1 MMSGDTFA
9 DGFGK
14 NRPALADV
22 TNRKRAFPL
31 VLGDTG
37 LKSGDEYGKKMHSE
51 DGDSQF
57 TKQVCFGVEDLVK
70 EKCETKF
77 ARDVSEKN
85 SRSTHRELGSSQENI
100 ASGVANLHNASKE
113 TSSLFDGNVPIGKDD
128 SLLQSVMEIGDAS
141 RDSTACSVF
150 MPTFSGP
157 CKKDHRGV
165 GGKCQ
170 DEEGGL
176 SSGVIQCKTVCKGS
190 FTRVCNND
198 EIDLGVGKLASSNHR
213 SIEWSRLPKSQS
225 SKFHELERCTGLK
238 GDDCANLNAG
248 DNILKGCCCSFCL
261 KAAYIL
267 ADLHYQDIKGRIAVL
282 KRSQKETS
290 ILVQQSCRG
299 KETEIHGQGNCNKL
313 SKLESDLTGHWKS
326 LFLHMEDIL
335 IHERNQLQSS
345 FVALK
350 DLRENCK
357 TDLEILNGR
366 ASEKD

>member
-1 MMSGDTFA
+1 MMSGDIFA

-31 VLGDTG
+31 VLGDPG
-37 LKSGDEYGKKMHSE
+37 LKSGDEYGKKMDSE

-57 TKQVCFGVEDLVK
+57 TKQVSFGVEDLVK

-85 SRSTHRELGSSQENI
+85 SRPTHRELVSSQENI
-100 ASGVANLHNASKE
+100 ASGGANLHNATKE
-113 TSSLFDGNVPIGKDD
+113 TSSLFDGNVTIVKDD
-128 SLLQSVMEIGDAS
+128 SQLQSVMEVGDAS
-141 RDSTACSVF
+141 RDSSACSVF
-150 MPTFSGP
+150 MATFSGP

-198 EIDLGVGKLASSNHR
+198 EIDLGVRKLASSNHR
-213 SIEWSRLPKSQS
+213 SSEWSRLPKSQS
-225 SKFHELERCTGLK
+225 SKFHEFE
-238 GDDCANLNAG
+238 NAG
-248 DNILKGCCCSFCL
+248 DNILKGCSCSFCL

-267 ADLHYQDIKGRIAVL
+267 SDLHYQDIKGRIAAL

-313 SKLESDLTGHWKS
+313 SKLESDLTDHWKS